1 MKNKPHLIKIP
12 VYFSQDSI
20 DKINSFCF
28 KINSFSSKIN
38 SFINDEINT
47 NEVAK

>member
-1 MKNKPHLIKIP
+1 MKKHTHLLTTTIN
-12 VYFSQDSI
+12 FTQDSI
-20 DKINSFCF
+20 D